1 MKKSVYSLTKFT
13 TTDYKD
19 HLSCVVWFYSCN
31 MRCLYCYNPDIVL
44 AKEGNYTLN
53 EVYAFLKKRVGLLD
67 AVVLSGGEATNHDLI
82 EICEVIKNLGFKIKL
97 DTNGSNPKLL
107 KKLLDNYLL
116 DYVALDF
123 KSTKEKFKE
132 ITNSNL
138 YDSFL
143 ESLNLLKKSN
153 IEYEV
158 RTTLHED
165 LLDENDIN
173 QMQKVLKE
181 NDYEKEF
188 YIQNFLEVENLSNLE
203 ASTKRFDK
211 SKLENIL
218 NIVWRN

>member
-1 MKKSVYSLTKFT
+1 MKYIL
-13 TTDYKD
+13 
-19 HLSCVVWFYSCN
+19 
-31 MRCLYCYNPDIVL
+31 
-44 AKEGNYTLN
+44 
-53 EVYAFLKKRVGLLD
+53 FLKKRVGLLD

-82 EICEVIKNLGFKIKL
+82 EVCEVITNLGFKIKL

-132 ITNSNL
+132 ITNSGL
-138 YDSFL
+138 YDNFL

-181 NDYEKEF
+181 NNYEKEF
-188 YIQNFLEVENLSNLE
+188 FIQNFLEVENLSNLK